1 MRLNTPST
9 KEFELSGKTQK
20 QSFTGIFESNFID
33 QDTLPGVEYKY
44 KIIAID
50 KYGIAS
56 NPSDSVVIKIPKE

>member
-1 MRLNTPST
+1 MA
-9 KEFELSGKTQK
+9 GKTQK

-33 QDTLPGVEYKY
+33 QDTVPGTEYKY